1 MRSRK
6 GASATLF
13 ILESNVNRKELTRT
27 CLISALISLFCFVFY
42 LVYNHFSHGVHSPYM
57 TFLFAWPLVLLTIPS
72 LACLMLWS
80 VPGPSVLSSLFWKTG
95 TAAVTVSSLL
105 RGIFDIAGNSSVYQ
119 VILMAAGLFFLVV
132 GFILYLFAV
141 FVAPGINQI

>member
-1 MRSRK
+1 M
-6 GASATLF
+6 F
-13 ILESNVNRKELTRT
+13 ILESNVNREELTRT

-95 TAAVTVSSLL
+95 TAAVTVSSML

>member
-1 MRSRK
+1 
-6 GASATLF
+6 
-13 ILESNVNRKELTRT
+13 
-27 CLISALISLFCFVFY
+27 
-42 LVYNHFSHGVHSPYM
+42 M

-141 FVAPGINQI
+141 FVAPSINQI